1 MSHPV
6 GNEANS
12 AERSLGQ
19 LVASATAEMS
29 ALVHDEIALA
39 KAELRQDVKRGA
51 TGGAA
56 VSVAGVF
63 ALFSLPVLS
72 FAAAYGIH
80 NLGLGLAWSFLIV
93 GAAYLVLAGLLALL
107 AVTKFKKVK
116 PPERS
121 IASAKQTA
129 AILGNAKPHPRP
141 APLAGVSADM
151 KPLTAVPADAR
162 PLPASAASVSV
173 SEVSVSEVSVSEK
186 SGESGTGTVGRSSA

>member
-1 MSHPV
+1 MSDP
-6 GNEANS
+6 GNS
-12 AERSLGQ
+12 AAIAVGADRSLGQ

-51 TGGAA
+51 IGGTAI
-56 VSVAGVF
+56 SIAGVF

-93 GAAYLVLAGLLALL
+93 GAAFLLLAALLALL
-107 AVTKFKKVK
+107 AVSKFKKVK
-116 PPERS
+116 PPEKS

-129 AILGNAKPHPRP
+129 AVLQGVKPHTRP
-141 APLAGVSADM
+141 AQD
-151 KPLTAVPADAR
+151 KLTV
-162 PLPASAASVSV
+162 
-173 SEVSVSEVSVSEK
+173 
-186 SGESGTGTVGRSSA
+186 

>member
-1 MSHPV
+1 MSDPGNSAANAV
-6 GNEANS
+6 G

-51 TGGAA
+51 IGGAA
-56 VSVAGVF
+56 ITIAGVF

-93 GAAYLVLAGLLALL
+93 GVAFLLLAGLLALL
-107 AVTKFKKVK
+107 AVAKFKKVK

-129 AILGNAKPHPRP
+129 AVLQGVKPHPRP
-141 APLAGVSADM
+141 AQDN
-151 KPLTAVPADAR
+151 VP
-162 PLPASAASVSV
+162 V
-173 SEVSVSEVSVSEK
+173 
-186 SGESGTGTVGRSSA
+186 